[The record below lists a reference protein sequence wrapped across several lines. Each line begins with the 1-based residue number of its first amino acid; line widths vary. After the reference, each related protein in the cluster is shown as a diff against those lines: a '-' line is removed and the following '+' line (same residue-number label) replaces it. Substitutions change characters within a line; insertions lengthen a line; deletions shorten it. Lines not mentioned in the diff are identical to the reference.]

1 MTKAN
6 KILSNYYFKKFT
18 FLNLIVLF
26 ILVFTRFVLS
36 QEFHIFLVYVFMLF
50 GLAVYAR
57 INFELL
63 RPYAGIGATLYI
75 FWVLREVLVYAIE
88 SKIGVF
94 ANTNQETLQTYFQ
107 FLTNN
112 YLIEFI
118 NVLGSAAIFLLIYDM
133 YIGVK
138 KIQENSTSVY

>member
-1 MTKAN
+1 MVETN
-6 KILSNYYFKKFT
+6 KTLTNYYFKKFT
-18 FLNLIVLF
+18 FINLIVLF

-36 QEFHIFLVYVFMLF
+36 QEFHIFLVYFFMLF

-75 FWVLREVLVYAIE
+75 FWVLRIVLIYMLTH
-88 SKIGVF
+88 KIGVC
-94 ANTNQETLQTYFQ
+94 TYIDEETLRIYYE
-107 FLTNN
+107 FLANN
-112 YLIEFI
+112 HLIEFV
-118 NVLGSAAIFLLIYDM
+118 NVLGSLAIFFLIFDM

-138 KIQENSTSVY
+138 KIQENSASAQ